1 MSISQAEA
9 DGASSDC
16 QLSFLNHI
24 VSKKA
29 GQMLIQCSIALLALA
44 FITFVSNRL
53 HLNLATVS
61 ILFVVVIVLL
71 AREGDFVPSVAISII
86 ASLLL
91 AYMAPP
97 DHSFRI
103 DDPFDVVAIV
113 AFFMISLIIA
123 RLVSRLRQMSE
134 ENLASVNRKLMDA
147 EERVRTRIG
156 KELHDDIEQRLA
168 LLANQVAQL
177 SQGSSSP
184 AYEVLNAAHGIREQT
199 SQICADVQALAYEL
213 RPYKLEYLGIA
224 GAMRSHCHKF
234 AEQHNVEIGFEAGNL
249 PEAIPLDTSLSLVRV
264 LQEALHNSTKHS
276 GARYFDVELFGKS
289 GAIYLIIRD
298 CGVGFNPKTAM
309 EGPGLGLMS
318 MRERLRLV
326 NGELS
331 IHSRPQMGC
340 TVYARVP
347 V

>member
-1 MSISQAEA
+1 MSMSQAEA
-9 DGASSDC
+9 AGASSDC
-16 QLSFLNHI
+16 RLSFLDHI
-24 VSKKA
+24 VSKRA
-29 GQMLIQCSIALLALA
+29 GHLLIQGSIALLALA
-44 FITFVSNRL
+44 LITVVSNRL

-61 ILFVVVIVLL
+61 ILFVLVIVLL
-71 AREGDFVPSVAISII
+71 ARVGEFVPSVVISII

-91 AYMAPP
+91 AYIAPP
-97 DHSFRI
+97 GYSFRI
-103 DDPFDVVAIV
+103 DDPFDVVAVV
-113 AFFMISLIIA
+113 AFLTISLITA

-134 ENLASVNRKLMDA
+134 GKVASVNRKLIDA
-147 EERVRTRIG
+147 EERVRARIG

-177 SQGSSSP
+177 SQGACGP
-184 AYEVLNAAHGIREQT
+184 AYEALNATRGIREQT

-224 GAMRSHCHKF
+224 GAMRSHCQKF
-234 AEQHNVEIGFEAGNL
+234 AEQHNVEIGFETGNL
-249 PEAIPLDTSLSLVRV
+249 PEAVPPETALSLVRV

-276 GARYFDVELFGKS
+276 GARYFDVELFGRS
-289 GAIYLIIRD
+289 GAIYLIVRD
-298 CGVGFNPKTAM
+298 CGVGFNPRNAM

>member
-1 MSISQAEA
+1 MSMSQAEA
-9 DGASSDC
+9 VGARNDC
-16 QLSFLNHI
+16 RLSFVHV
-24 VSKKA
+24 VSKRA
-29 GQMLIQCSIALLALA
+29 GHMLIQCAIAFFALA

-61 ILFVVVIVLL
+61 ILFVTVIVLL
-71 AREGDFVPSVAISII
+71 ARVGDFVPSVVISII

-91 AYMAPP
+91 AYIAPP
-97 DHSFRI
+97 EYTFRI
-103 DDPFDVVAIV
+103 GDAFDVVAIA
-113 AFFMISLIIA
+113 AFFLISLIIA

-134 ENLASVNRKLMDA
+134 EALASVSRKLIYA
-147 EERVRTRIG
+147 EERVRARIG

-168 LLANQVAQL
+168 LLANQVAEL
-177 SQGSSSP
+177 SQHCSGP
-184 AYEVLNAAHGIREQT
+184 GCEALNAANGIREQT

-224 GAMRSHCHKF
+224 DAMRSHCRKF
-234 AEQHNVEIGFEAGNL
+234 AEQNNVEIGFESGNL
-249 PEAIPLDTSLSLVRV
+249 PKAVPLDTSLSLVRV
-264 LQEALHNSTKHS
+264 LQEALHNSTRHS
-276 GARYFDVELFGKS
+276 GARYFDVELFGRS
-289 GAIYLIIRD
+289 GAIYLTIRD
-298 CGVGFNPKTAM
+298 CGVGFNPRIAM

-331 IHSRPQMGC
+331 IQSRPKMGC
-340 TVYARVP
+340 TVCAYVP